1 MSNPDSTTST
11 PTGKSAKPAKPRPD
25 FPLTAHPA
33 GYWCKKIRG
42 KIHYFGPWDDPDG
55 ALAKYNAQKDALHA
69 GRKPREDT
77 EGLTVK
83 EAANAFLNAKDALLA
98 AGELSVHTRANYQ
111 RASDTLVAHMG
122 KSRLVVDLDPQDFAA
137 LRNKMAKKWGPHRLA
152 VTIQHIRSIFKHALD
167 SGLIDKPVRFGP
179 GFKRPAKKTFR
190 LHKAEQG
197 MKLFSADELRR
208 ILDAAST
215 AMKAMILLGVNCGL
229 GNSDCG
235 NLPLTA
241 VDLDTGWLDY
251 ARVKTG
257 IARRCPLWP
266 ETVQALR
273 EVLAVRPTPK
283 KEEHAGLFFVTKYG
297 GPWAKDTPDSP
308 ITKET
313 RKLLDSLGINGH
325 RNFYSLRHTFRTVAD
340 EARDQPAAD
349 YIMGHARDDMA
360 SQYRERISDARLKAV
375 TDHVRAWLFPPAKP
389 APEVAETIT
398 EVVGDSPTCKE

>member
-1 MSNPDSTTST
+1 MSKSDSTTPPVS
-11 PTGKSAKPAKPRPD
+11 GKPAKPRPD
-25 FPLTAHPA
+25 FPLFAHAA
-33 GYWCKKIRG
+33 GVWAKKIRG
-42 KIHYFGPWDDPDG
+42 KLHYFGPWNDPDG
-55 ALAKYNAQKDALHA
+55 ALAKYNEQKDDLHA
-69 GRKPREDT
+69 GRKPRPNT

-98 AGELSVHTRANYQ
+98 AGELSVHTKANYQ
-111 RASDTLVAHMG
+111 RAAETLVSHMG
-122 KSRLVVDLDPQDFAA
+122 KSRLVADLDPQDFAA

-152 VTIQHIRSIFKHALD
+152 VTIQHIRSIFKHAFD

-179 GFKRPAKKTFR
+179 GFKRPTKKTFR
-190 LHKAEQG
+190 LHRAEQG
-197 MKLFSADELRR
+197 AKLFSAEELRR
-208 ILDAAST
+208 ILDAAGPT
-215 AMKAMILLGVNCGL
+215 MKAMILLAVNSGL

-241 VDLDTGWLDY
+241 VDLDAGWLDY

-266 ETVQALR
+266 ETVEALR
-273 EVLAVRPTPK
+273 EALAKRPNPK
-283 KEEHAGLFFVTKYG
+283 SEEHAGLFFVTKYG

-308 ITKET
+308 VTKEM
-313 RKLLDSLGINGH
+313 RKLLDSLDINGH

-360 SQYRERISDARLKAV
+360 SVYRERISDERLRAV
-375 TDHVRAWLFPPAKP
+375 VNHVRNWLFPPPKP
-389 APEVAETIT
+389 APDMTAE
-398 EVVGDSPTCKE
+398 G